1 MPSCPPAST
10 PSVVEQVI
18 CRGTVFVGDPD
29 TDALDVDRTPPPD
42 AAKFTCTGLDSSFL
56 ANCFKILIGPPKLD
70 PSRAGEVNIGVRLR
84 RRGPLNFHRR
94 VSVPLYVCSQEF
106 CSALASLTDERAIEI
121 ADNWDLLRNPKGT
134 KSTRPRPP
142 HRARYRATVLV
153 ALARVARAALATQ
166 KQLML
171 RVVYRNKRKS
181 ASRTGN
187 AAPKKR

>member
-1 MPSCPPAST
+1 MSCPPAST
-10 PSVVEQVI
+10 PLVVEQVI

-56 ANCFKILIGPPKLD
+56 ANCFNILTGPPKLD

-121 ADNWDLLRNPKGT
+121 TDNWDLLRSPKGT
-134 KSTRPRPP
+134 GKRPDPRD
-142 HRARYRATVLV
+142 
-153 ALARVARAALATQ
+153 RVATDEFLLVSIRLTVHGLVCNPALPYAA
-166 KQLML
+166 
-171 RVVYRNKRKS
+171 
-181 ASRTGN
+181 
-187 AAPKKR
+187 